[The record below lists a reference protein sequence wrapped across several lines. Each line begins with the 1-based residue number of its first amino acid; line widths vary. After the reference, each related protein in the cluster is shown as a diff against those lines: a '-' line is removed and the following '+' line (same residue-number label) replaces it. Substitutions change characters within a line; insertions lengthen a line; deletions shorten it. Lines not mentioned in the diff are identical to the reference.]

1 MQKLNP
7 TPNHQLSLPIPSDDA
22 QLVSRQLETLI
33 HAEIAACHG
42 VIPFSRY
49 MEMALY
55 TPRLGYY
62 SGGSVKLG
70 ADGDFTTAPEMS
82 SLFGA
87 TLAQVA
93 QQLFTQSAPEIMEFG
108 AGSGKLAFDILSE
121 CQQSQIP
128 LRRYFIVELSG
139 ELRARQEERLKDFPQ
154 VVWLSKMPTAFSGIV
169 IGNEVLDAMPV
180 ELVCKSEQGWTRLGV
195 SSEMTSTAS
204 ISGFKLVSMD
214 EATDQ
219 HVALLTQIPDAEA
232 LPNGYLTEVHP
243 IEIGFMRSIA
253 AMLMAG
259 HAESGQGGVAIW
271 LDYGFPAHEY
281 YLPQRDQGTLMCHY
295 RHHAH
300 PDPFYLPGLQDIT
313 AHVDFTAIAIAGVEA
328 GLDLLSYTS
337 QAGFLLGGGIT
348 EVLARIPA
356 EDSHRYLPA
365 SNAVQKLL
373 SPAEMGEL
381 FKVLILGTGVALP
394 EALLQHDRSH
404 RL

>member
-195 SSEMTSTAS
+195 SSEMSSTAS
-204 ISGFKLVSMD
+204 ISGFKLVSID

-219 HVALLTQIPDAEA
+219 HVALLTQIPDSAA

-313 AHVDFTAIAIAGVEA
+313 AHVDFTAVAIAGVEA

-356 EDSHRYLPA
+356 EDSRRYLPA